1 MIGPVW
7 WLEREKIENYFSI
20 QCSINVVL
28 KWLSCCFQFCYINA
42 IYHNVSMS
50 TSAFFGTFFL
60 YFSFF
65 ASLTFLSTM
74 AFPSMMLQSISTCVL
89 KMLLYCK
96 VYRYF
101 HNLLNIFT
109 SSVWGGFSNSWCFSS
124 TLKGVSFFGSSMGFL
139 CTGFL
144 GFNFKPAKGGGGGSS
159 SFPLEACVSACCVCN
174 FWGIKISY
182 EYL

>member
-1 MIGPVW
+1 MSRYSTCLPFVFTGSFTLWFVSVVVGVGVEGFWGVSSVSMDSTTSSITSSVVSISDDRSCLVIGK
-7 WLEREKIENYFSI
+7 RKKIENYFSI

-74 AFPSMMLQSISTCVL
+74 ALPRRILHSISTCVL
-89 KMLLYCK
+89 KMLLYWK

-101 HNLLNIFT
+101 HNLLN
-109 SSVWGGFSNSWCFSS
+109 VYLFSLRW
-124 TLKGVSFFGSSMGFL
+124 FFKFMMF
-139 CTGFL
+139 
-144 GFNFKPAKGGGGGSS
+144 
-159 SFPLEACVSACCVCN
+159 
-174 FWGIKISY
+174 
-182 EYL
+182 